1 MLLGND
7 GVIKL
12 ADFGQAKRITSTG
25 TGSTGQKNPADAVD
39 GARSGAATAAAA
51 AAVSS
56 SSSSSSAAAAA
67 SESGP
72 GESLKGTPLWMAP
85 EVISEQH
92 MTRGWRKADIW

>member
-1 MLLGND
+1 VLLGND

-12 ADFGQAKRITSTG
+12 ADFGQAKRITST
-25 TGSTGQKNPADAVD
+25 STGAGPKGPADVD
-39 GARSGAATAAAA
+39 GGARLGAAAAAAASSSSSSSLAAAAA
-51 AAVSS
+51 AAVSV
-56 SSSSSSAAAAA
+56 
-67 SESGP
+67 SGP

>member
-1 MLLGND
+1 VLLGND

-25 TGSTGQKNPADAVD
+25 TGATGQKGPADAVD
-39 GARSGAATAAAA
+39 GARSG
-51 AAVSS
+51 
-56 SSSSSSAAAAA
+56 AAAAA

>member
-12 ADFGQAKRITSTG
+12 ADFGQAKRITST
-25 TGSTGQKNPADAVD
+25 STGAGPKGPADAD
-39 GARSGAATAAAA
+39 GGARSG
-51 AAVSS
+51 
-56 SSSSSSAAAAA
+56 AAA

>member
-1 MLLGND
+1 VLLGND

-25 TGSTGQKNPADAVD
+25 TGATGQKNPADAVD

-51 AAVSS
+51 AVS

>member
-12 ADFGQAKRITSTG
+12 ADFGQAKRITST
-25 TGSTGQKNPADAVD
+25 STGAGPKGPADAD
-39 GARSGAATAAAA
+39 GGARSGAAAAAA
-51 AAVSS
+51 AAGSS